1 MLVDDFDYHLPE
13 NLIAQRPPEERDTSR
28 LMVLDGRNVIHKHF
42 IDLENYM
49 NKDDVLVVNNS
60 RVIPARLRGRKS
72 TGGKIEV
79 LLIRELATGWEC
91 LLRGRAGAGTELFFD
106 GNLKARVLER
116 HNEMAILSFNAR
128 SELRSIIESI
138 GEIPT
143 PPYIKTKLE
152 DTERYQTIYS
162 KYEGSVAA
170 PTAGFHF
177 SEKLLKKL
185 KNKSVEIAEITLHVG
200 PGTFMPVK
208 VKQIEKHKMHSEF
221 FTIEAGE
228 AEKINLALEE
238 ERGVVA
244 VGTTSIRALESAT
257 REGRVIPQ
265 SSYTDIFIYPS
276 YKFKLEYTGM
286 ITNLHLPKSTLL
298 MLVCA
303 FAGKDRIF
311 RAYEEAIKQRYRFY
325 SFGDAML
332 LLR

>member
-13 NLIAQRPPEERDTSR
+13 NLIAQKPLEERDTSR
-28 LMVLDGRNVIHKHF
+28 LMVLDGRDIIHKHF
-42 IDLENYM
+42 RDLENYM
-49 NKDDVLVVNNS
+49 NKGDVLVVNNS

-91 LLRGRAGAGTELFFD
+91 LLRGRAGAGSELFFD

-116 HNEMAILSFNAR
+116 HNEMAVLSFNAG
-128 SELRSIIESI
+128 SGLRSIIESI
-138 GEIPT
+138 GEVPT

-152 DTERYQTIYS
+152 DSERYQTIYS

-185 KNKSVEIAEITLHVG
+185 KNKGVEIAEITLHVG

-238 ERGVVA
+238 GKGVVA
-244 VGTTSIRALESAT
+244 VGTTSVRALESAT
-257 REGRVIPQ
+257 GEGRVIPK
-265 SSYTDIFIYPS
+265 SSYTDIFIYPG
-276 YKFKLEYTGM
+276 YKFKLEYMGM
-286 ITNLHLPKSTLL
+286 ITNFHLPKSTLL

-303 FAGKDRIF
+303 FEGKERIF